1 MNIEYLIICITSF
14 LISIITLFSGFGL
27 GTVLMPVFAIF
38 FPLPVAIAS
47 VAVVHLA
54 NNLFKALL
62 VGKYAKASVVIKFG
76 IPAALTAALGAYL
89 LSFFSNWPSLFSYHL
104 YGSDFK
110 VTIIGIIVGSMV
122 MFSSIFEL
130 VPRFSRL
137 SFGQDYIPLGGAIS
151 GFFGGVSGN
160 QGILRSAFLIKS
172 GLSKEEFIGTGV
184 LCSVIVDV
192 IRILVYGWAVY
203 TQKFT
208 EAFSQNMT
216 GIVTAASIT
225 AFLGSYIGSKLTHKI
240 TFRMLQIIVGS
251 LLLILGFA
259 IMIGIA

>member
-1 MNIEYLIICITSF
+1 M
-14 LISIITLFSGFGL
+14 TLFSGFGL
-27 GTVLMPVFAIF
+27 GAVLMPVFAIF

-54 NNLFKALL
+54 NNLFKTLL
-62 VGKYAKASVVIKFG
+62 VGKYAKTRIVIKFG
-76 IPAALTAALGAYL
+76 IPAALAAALGAYL
-89 LSFFSNWPSLFSYHL
+89 LSFFLNWAPLFSYHF

-137 SFGQDYIPLGGAIS
+137 SFDQDYIPLGGVIS

-160 QGILRSAFLIKS
+160 QGVLRSAFLIKS

-184 LCSVIVDV
+184 LCSFIVDV
-192 IRILVYGWAVY
+192 MRILVYGWAAY

-208 EAFSQNMT
+208 EVFSQKMT
-216 GIVTAASIT
+216 GIVIAASIT
-225 AFLGSYIGSKLTHKI
+225 AFLGSYIGSKLTHKM
-240 TFRMLQIIVGS
+240 TFRLLQMIVGS
-251 LLLILGFA
+251 MLLLLGLA
-259 IMIGIA
+259 IMVGIA